1 MPQHPNTA
9 GLLSALAPRNDAL
22 RRSAAIEEP
31 NFFQQAFGGPDDPRM
46 NPAQM
51 AQARQASV
59 MRAGFAGL
67 LAAGQ
72 GDNPLETLGKAGI
85 AGLDARLAINEAF
98 EPPAAKEFLTQVV
111 EILGDDGFMHRILV
125 NKRTGQQIADLG
137 VSELPEKDE
146 PENRS
151 DPKMYVMPSGDE
163 VLGSFNRDTGLL
175 EDINTGQI
183 MINAVAK
190 VAPVYGIPTIV
201 EDPISGK
208 KFQIFRDPTSGEQI
222 GTAMFVG
229 MIDDD
234 DQDSANDVTTA
245 VLDARLQE
253 MRQLYAARGF
263 RAFSI
268 PDILLEKGGPFNI
281 TRFLASTEI
290 KNAIPAQTFVAT
302 AVLKA
307 VQGSRPSDFDM
318 KMYLQF
324 LLPQPG
330 DEPENIVRKLER
342 MEEMVEAFKGNP
354 VRWDKPGSAFEKT
367 LNKARTEQGLGV
379 WKSDEAEFDW
389 ED

>member
-1 MPQHPNTA
+1 MAQHPNTS

-46 NPAQM
+46 NPAQI
-51 AQARQASV
+51 AQARNASV

-67 LAAGQ
+67 LAAGE
-72 GDNPLETLGKAGI
+72 GDNPLETLGKMGI

-98 EPPAAKEFLTQVV
+98 EEPAAQEFLTQVV
-111 EILGDDGFMHRILV
+111 EIVGDDGLKHRVLV

-137 VSELPEKDE
+137 VSEIVEEDE
-146 PENRS
+146 VNRS
-151 DPKMYVMPSGDE
+151 DPKLYKLPSGDE
-163 VLGSFNRDTGLL
+163 VLGSFNRDSGML

-183 MINAVAK
+183 LVNARPV

-208 KFQIFRDPTSGEQI
+208 KYQVFRDPTNGQQI
-222 GTAMFVG
+222 GTPMFVG
-229 MIDDD
+229 MIGDDD
-234 DQDSANDVTTA
+234 GEEGDVVVA
-245 VLDARLQE
+245 VLKARLGE

-263 RAFSI
+263 KAFSI
-268 PDILLEKGGPFNI
+268 PQILLEKGGPFNI
-281 TRFLASTEI
+281 TRFLASEEI

-330 DEPENIVRKLER
+330 DTPGNIVRKLER
-342 MEEMVEAFKGNP
+342 MEEMVQAYEKNPGEAL
-354 VRWDKPGSAFEKT
+354 RETWDKVRDVNGLPDPG
-367 LNKARTEQGLGV
+367 
-379 WKSDEAEFDW
+379 DDEFDW
-389 ED
+389 EE

>member
-1 MPQHPNTA
+1 MAQHPNTS

-46 NPAQM
+46 NPAQIN
-51 AQARQASV
+51 QARQASV
-59 MRAGFAGL
+59 LRAGFAGL

-98 EPPAAKEFLTQVV
+98 EEPAAKEFLTQVV
-111 EILGDDGFMHRILV
+111 EVVGDDGFKHRVLI

-137 VSELPEKDE
+137 RSEPTEEDE

-183 MINAVAK
+183 MINARVK
-190 VAPVYGIPTIV
+190 TAPVYGIPTIV
-201 EDPISGK
+201 EDPVSGK
-208 KFQIFRDPTSGEQI
+208 KYQVFRDPTDGSQI
-222 GTAMFVG
+222 GSPMFVG
-229 MIDDD
+229 MIGDDD
-234 DQDSANDVTTA
+234 DGDDVTVTIQ
-245 VLDARLQE
+245 VLRARLTE
-253 MRQLYAARGF
+253 MRELYRLRGF
-263 RAFSI
+263 EAFSI
-268 PDILLEKGGPFNI
+268 PQLAFEKGGPFNI
-281 TRFLASTEI
+281 LRFLASEEI

-302 AVLKA
+302 AILKA

-324 LLPQPG
+324 LLPQPFDTPG
-330 DEPENIVRKLER
+330 NIIRKLER
-342 MEEMVEAFKGNP
+342 MEEMADAYERNP
-354 VRWDKPGSAFEKT
+354 GQALHETWDKVRDVNGLPDPG
-367 LNKARTEQGLGV
+367 
-379 WKSDEAEFDW
+379 DDEFDW
-389 ED
+389 EE

>member
-1 MPQHPNTA
+1 MAQHGPNMA

-46 NPAQM
+46 NPAQI

-59 MRAGFAGL
+59 LRAGFAGL

-72 GDNPLETLGKAGI
+72 GANALETLGQAGI
-85 AGLDARLAINEAF
+85 AGLDARMAINEAF
-98 EPPAAKEFLTQVV
+98 EEPAAKEFLTQVV
-111 EILGDDGFMHRILV
+111 EVVGDDGMKHRVLI

-137 VSELPEKDE
+137 VSEIIEEDE
-146 PENRS
+146 TNRS
-151 DPKMYVMPSGDE
+151 DPKLYVMPNGDE
-163 VLGSFNRDTGLL
+163 VLGSFNRDSGLL

-183 MINAVAK
+183 MVNARPK
-190 VAPVYGIPTIV
+190 VAPVYGVPTIV
-201 EDPISGK
+201 EDPASGRK
-208 KFQIFRDPTSGEQI
+208 YQIFRDPTSGEQI
-222 GTAMFVG
+222 GSPMFVG
-229 MIDDD
+229 MIGDDD
-234 DQDSANDVTTA
+234 DDEVTVTVQ
-245 VLDARLQE
+245 VLEARLGE
-253 MRQLYAARGF
+253 MRQLYADRGF

-281 TRFLASTEI
+281 TRFLASEEI

-330 DEPENIVRKLER
+330 DTPDNIVRKLER
-342 MEEMVEAFKGNP
+342 MEEMVQSYKKNPGEAL
-354 VRWDKPGSAFEKT
+354 RETWDKVRDVNGLPDPG
-367 LNKARTEQGLGV
+367 
-379 WKSDEAEFDW
+379 DDEFDW
-389 ED
+389 EE